1 VDDEFDQVASRHHPA
16 GVTMTRGT
24 PTEASLMGGKPFDR
38 AEARDLGLLRD
49 DVTRLLAAGHL
60 RQPIRGIYIDA
71 RVPDDLTSRAAC
83 LKLRLPDGAAVCR
96 LTAAWLFGVDGLSP
110 QQRVDPPLVE
120 CLVPRGRQ
128 PVRRPGVR
136 SYAAPLHGDVVELS
150 GIPTTTPRRTAMDV
164 LRWLPPHVG
173 LGVSDA
179 LAAHGLTSREAIL
192 LGLEDFSGCR
202 GVARAR
208 YLADLIEP
216 KTESFGESCLRLR
229 IVDAGFPRP
238 TAQIEVVDMTGH
250 VVYRLD
256 LGWEDRKVA
265 IEYDGEEFHSTP
277 DQRAH
282 DERRRETLEKCFGW
296 RLLAV
301 GRGGVFGPSLA
312 LERAVGELLSLA
324 PAITRRHW

>member
-1 VDDEFDQVASRHHPA
+1 
-16 GVTMTRGT
+16 MTRGT
-24 PTEASLMGGKPFDR
+24 PTEALLMGGKPFDR
-38 AEARDLGLLRD
+38 AEARDVGLLRD
-49 DVTRLLAAGHL
+49 DVTELLTAGRL
-60 RQPIRGIYIDA
+60 RQPIRGVYIDA
-71 RVPDDLTSRAAC
+71 GVPDDLTSRAAC
-83 LKLRLPDGAAVCR
+83 LKLRLPHGAAVCR
-96 LTAAWLFGVDGLSP
+96 LTAGWLFGVDALSP

-136 SYAAPLHGDVVELS
+136 SYAAPLHDDVIELS
-150 GIPTTTPRRTAMDV
+150 GVPTTTPRRTAIDV

-173 LGVSDA
+173 LGASDA
-179 LAAHGLTSREAIL
+179 LAARGLISREEIL
-192 LGLEDFSGCR
+192 VGLEEFAGCR

-265 IEYDGEEFHSTP
+265 VEYDGEEFHSTP
-277 DQRAH
+277 EQLARDG
-282 DERRRETLEKCFGW
+282 RRSEALENSYGW

-301 GRGGVFGPSLA
+301 GRGEVFGPSLA

-324 PAITRRHW
+324 PTIARRRW